1 MAILNRLLRLL
12 ELLECIADFAEY
24 LTTPVGIAL
33 FVCLVSY
40 QSLLLARCDGPSAAV
55 LASATALTVH
65 CGLNRPK
72 F

>member
-12 ELLECIADFAEY
+12 ELLEQLTDFAEF
-24 LTTPVGIAL
+24 LTTPAGIAV
-33 FVCLVSY
+33 FACLASY
-40 QSLLLARCDGPSAAV
+40 QALLMAGCDVASAAI
-55 LASATALTVH
+55 LASATALTLH